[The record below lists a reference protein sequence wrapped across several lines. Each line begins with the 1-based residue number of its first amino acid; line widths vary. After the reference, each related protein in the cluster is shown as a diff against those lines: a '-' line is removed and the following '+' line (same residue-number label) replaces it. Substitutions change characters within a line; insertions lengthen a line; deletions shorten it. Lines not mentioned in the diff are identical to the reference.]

1 MTIKWHKISDGD
13 FPKITGDYLV
23 VSKNKNKEDG
33 ILEWDGM
40 YNEDIACY
48 LDECDDDEL
57 RIIARDDAFVSNE
70 VFDYV
75 TERLDD

>member
-33 ILEWDGM
+33 IFLYEIAYYTGEEWDNRTNYEDIIAWCEIPK
-40 YNEDIACY
+40 YNEQF
-48 LDECDDDEL
+48 E
-57 RIIARDDAFVSNE
+57 
-70 VFDYV
+70 
-75 TERLDD
+75 TEKQAVH